1 MDLIFK
7 TTSYLEDNS
16 IYKITT
22 EEYCNL
28 DLKEIIWN
36 INMII
41 FDRFTSH
48 NIHLSDENKMFDENK
63 RTYENKGTYRIDNT
77 VTTLNQLKEFI
88 RLEESKYDFL
98 NKVKY
103 EIINSNQQ
111 TFDFDKNNNNC
122 TTLEYEIPNK
132 WLSHHKC
139 YRTDNSYKIIININF

>member
-16 IYKITT
+16 INKITT
-22 EEYCNL
+22 EEYL
-28 DLKEIIWN
+28 DLNKNELIELVDD
-36 INMII
+36 II
-41 FDRFTSH
+41 FDKFTSH
-48 NIHLSDENKMFDENK
+48 NIHLSDEKK
-63 RTYENKGTYRIDNT
+63 RTYRIDNT

-103 EIINSNQQ
+103 EIINSDQQ

-122 TTLEYEIPNK
+122 TTLEYDIPNK
-132 WLSHHKC
+132 WLSHHKTYSQNNC
-139 YRTDNSYKIIININF
+139 YKIIINIHF

>member
-7 TTSYLEDNS
+7 TTYYLDDQTIN
-16 IYKITT
+16 KITT

-36 INMII
+36 IDMII

-48 NIHLSDENKMFDENK
+48 NIHLSDEKK
-63 RTYENKGTYRIDNT
+63 RTYRIDNT

-103 EIINSNQQ
+103 EIINSDQQ

-122 TTLEYEIPNK
+122 TTLEYDIPNK
-132 WLSHHKC
+132 WLSHHKTYSPNNC
-139 YRTDNSYKIIININF
+139 YKIIINIHF

>member
-1 MDLIFK
+1 MDLFFK
-7 TTSYLEDNS
+7 TTSYLDDKS
-16 IYKITT
+16 INKITT

-36 INMII
+36 IDMII

-48 NIHLSDENKMFDENK
+48 NIHLSDEKK
-63 RTYENKGTYRIDNT
+63 RTYRIDNT

-103 EIINSNQQ
+103 EIINSDQQ

-122 TTLEYEIPNK
+122 TTLEYDIPNK
-132 WLSHHKC
+132 WLSHHKTYSPNNC
-139 YRTDNSYKIIININF
+139 YKIIINIHF

>member
-16 IYKITT
+16 IHKITT

-36 INMII
+36 IDMII
-41 FDRFTSH
+41 FNRFTSH
-48 NIHLSDENKMFDENK
+48 NIHLSD
-63 RTYENKGTYRIDNT
+63 ENKGTYRIDNT

-98 NKVKY
+98 NKVKSD
-103 EIINSNQQ
+103 IINSNQQ
-111 TFDFDKNNNNC
+111 TFDFDNNNDNC
-122 TTLEYEIPNK
+122 TTLEYDIPRE
-132 WLSHHKC
+132 WLCHHKGDC
-139 YRTDNSYKIIININF
+139 QDNSYKIIINIHF

>member
-1 MDLIFK
+1 MKMDLIFK
-7 TTSYLEDNS
+7 TTYCLDDQTIN
-16 IYKITT
+16 KITT

-36 INMII
+36 IDMII

-48 NIHLSDENKMFDENK
+48 NIHLSDEKK
-63 RTYENKGTYRIDNT
+63 RTYRIDNT

-103 EIINSNQQ
+103 EIINSDQQ

-122 TTLEYEIPNK
+122 TTLEYDIPNK
-132 WLSHHKC
+132 WLSHHKTYSPNNC
-139 YRTDNSYKIIININF
+139 YKIIINIHF